1 MDYGETKVFA
11 IGFGFPEGPSFDRAG
26 NLYVTDSEKEAIH
39 RVSPDG
45 EVSIFVRS
53 DGGPNGSA
61 FHRDGDVYAA
71 EPSGKRVVR
80 VTPAGELTVLADKF
94 EGEPFSAPNDITF
107 DLEGRAYFTDPG
119 ESSLDDPY
127 GRVFRLDPTGEVHL
141 LADHMAYPNGLAVTP
156 DGRQLMVA
164 ETMSE
169 KLHRFSLDENG
180 NVTGRE
186 EFAYVGTGHEDEIGP
201 DGIAFDE
208 AGYLHVAIYGGGV
221 VVVVNPEGEVV
232 EHIPAGGLRPTNV
245 AFGGTDNRF
254 LHITE
259 TETRVVSVVRA
270 PRPGLRLFGTLG

>member
-11 IGFGFPEGPSFDRAG
+11 TGFGFPEGPSFDRAG
-26 NLYVTDSEKEAIH
+26 NLYVTDSEQEAIH
-39 RVSPDG
+39 RVLPDG

-53 DGGPNGSA
+53 EGGPNGSA
-61 FHRDGDVYAA
+61 FHRNGDVYAA

-80 VTPAGELTVLADKF
+80 VTPAGKLSVLAEKF

-127 GRVFRLDPTGEVHL
+127 GRVFRLDATGEVYL
-141 LADHMAYPNGLAVTP
+141 MADQMAYPNGLAVTP
-156 DGRQLMVA
+156 DGRHLMVA

-169 KLHRFSLDENG
+169 KVHRFRLDEKG
-180 NVTGRE
+180 NVTGME

-201 DGIAFDE
+201 DGMAFDE
-208 AGYLHVAIYGGGV
+208 AGFLHVAIFGGGV
-221 VVVVNPEGEVV
+221 VAVVSPEGEVV

-245 AFGGTDNRF
+245 AFGGADSRF

-259 TETRVVSVVRA
+259 TETRVVTVVAA
-270 PRPGLRLFGTLG
+270 PRPGLRLFGAQG